1 MDKSPDAFRTI
12 SEVAGDLD
20 LPQHVL
26 RFWETRFVQIKPLKR
41 GGGRRYYRPDDIDL
55 LKGIRHLLYGEGYTI
70 RGVQRILKEQGIR
83 FVMDVWR
90 EGAPQPPPAAGA
102 GRWDSEL
109 GFDRPGA
116 DPAADEWAE
125 PAAPPPR
132 PVMETWAED
141 DAGFEP
147 VISAAEVSPGRDAHH
162 GDDLTRFSAPIDDF
176 EVSPEPSPS
185 SEEHRQIPEALPRTP
200 FTIGRAT
207 PLDPGFQARRDPSR
221 PPLYEDGGE
230 GGRLTG
236 GIPVRAAGEPPR
248 PLPADMMPVRPAGEA
263 TPRLRAERIAG
274 FALHNSIGVAPLPT
288 PVGPVTTMPVAE
300 SGVDPAS
307 VVARPSSVEPP
318 PPAVELPPFTGA
330 QARARISGQQRGIPD
345 QEPHR
350 GGLGHLFDRLR
361 PAPAPAVAPD
371 LAAPVH
377 PAYAAV
383 GDRGG
388 ERGRA
393 QPSLSR
399 DEIRRLQSTL
409 FELLECKR
417 ILDQAR

>member
-102 GRWDSEL
+102 GRWDTEL

-116 DPAADEWAE
+116 DTASDDWAE

-132 PVMETWAED
+132 PVMDTWAED
-141 DAGFEP
+141 DAGHEP
-147 VISAAEVSPGRDAHH
+147 VISAVEGVSGRDARR
-162 GDDLTRFSAPIDDF
+162 DDDPMRVSTVMDDF
-176 EVSPEPSPS
+176 EVPHEVASPA
-185 SEEHRQIPEALPRTP
+185 EEYRQIVEAPPRTP

-207 PLDPGFQARRDPSR
+207 PHDPGFQTRREPSR
-221 PPLYEDGGE
+221 APDHEDGAE
-230 GGRLTG
+230 GGRLSG
-236 GIPVRAAGEPPR
+236 G
-248 PLPADMMPVRPAGEA
+248 MPVRPGSEA

-274 FALHNSIGVAPLPT
+274 FALQNPIGVAPLPT
-288 PVGPVTTMPVAE
+288 PVGPVAAMPAIDL
-300 SGVDPAS
+300 GIDPS
-307 VVARPSSVEPP
+307 PVVARATSVEPP

-361 PAPAPAVAPD
+361 PAAAPVVAPD
-371 LAAPVH
+371 LGVPVH
-377 PAYAAV
+377 PAYAVAA
-383 GDRGG
+383 DP
-388 ERGRA
+388 GRA
-393 QPSLSR
+393 RSSLSR